1 MPNPWVSQRCDQ
13 FIPVNKAV
21 GAKEWLENRQEI
33 GLPDFSLY
41 NLPKL
46 GEKIK

>member
-1 MPNPWVSQRCDQ
+1 VDE
-13 FIPVNKAV
+13 
-21 GAKEWLENRQEI
+21 KEWLEDGLEAR
-33 GLPDFSLY
+33 LPDFSLY